1 MNTVSN
7 LKLDTNDIEIAITGD
22 EFRFIK
28 NKHPDLINQI
38 LVKSK
43 SLSWAWLKCTL
54 SDNDKFKFVFYIEFL
69 LYQKWSILL

>member
-43 SLSWAWLKCTL
+43 LLSLSL
-54 SDNDKFKFVFYIEFL
+54 IEMYSFG
-69 LYQKWSILL
+69 QW

>member
-1 MNTVSN
+1 MDMNTVSN

-43 SLSWAWLKCTL
+43 SLSFFRGWLNHAL
-54 SDNDKFKFVFYIEFL
+54 LYNDKLKFT
-69 LYQKWSILL
+69 